1 MREEISHNDDDWFEI
16 WKEDRQ
22 KWAPKPN
29 EICKSSKK
37 NEDQN
42 IYHWII

>member
-1 MREEISHNDDDWFEI
+1 MMIGFEI

-42 IYHWII
+42 IYIIESYNTM